1 MDFVEQLNQ
10 WGCEKKPFVFLID
23 FEQNKPLA
31 WPVDDCP
38 DRFQFKFTKANSV
51 KNDLQNPTIIDE
63 TLSAVDNKNV
73 NNIDLSFIN
82 SKVNLKSADLLIKY
96 PIKITEYQYKF
107 DQVIDALQKGDSFLI
122 NLTIPTRVQN
132 TVNFQTYFDDAKS
145 KYVVWLKNEFISFSP
160 ETFIQIENGII
171 ATFPMKGTID
181 ASLPNAKEFLL
192 NDPKELAEH
201 ATIVDLLRN
210 DLSRVASKV
219 RVTNF
224 RYYEEIPT
232 QNGMIGQVSSSI
244 EGELP
249 KDYASRIGSILYD
262 LLPAGSVSGA
272 PKKKT
277 AQLIASIEG
286 TDRGYYTGIAGYFDG
301 VNLDSC
307 VLIRYLAA
315 DNVYHSGGGI
325 TFQSDMASEY
335 QEMINK
341 VYVPV
346 F

>member
-10 WGCEKKPFVFLID
+10 WGHEKKPFVFLID
-23 FEQNKPLA
+23 FEQKKPLA
-31 WPVDDCP
+31 WLVDECP
-38 DRFQFKFTKANSV
+38 DHFQFKFTKASSL
-51 KNDLQNPTIIDE
+51 KKSDTTLTE
-63 TLSAVDNKNV
+63 TDQG
-73 NNIDLSFIN
+73 
-82 SKVNLKSADLLIKY
+82 LLIKH
-96 PIKITEYQYKF
+96 PIALVEYEHKYN
-107 DQVIDALQKGDSFLI
+107 QVIEALHKGDSFLM
-122 NLTIPTRVQN
+122 NLTIPTPVQN
-132 TVNFQTYFDDAKS
+132 KLDFQTFFDHAKS
-145 KYVVWLKNEFISFSP
+145 KYVIWLKEQFIAFSP
-160 ETFIQIENGII
+160 ETFIQIESGMIS
-171 ATFPMKGTID
+171 TFPMKGTID
-181 ASLPNAKEFLL
+181 ASLPKAKELLL
-192 NDPKELAEH
+192 NDPKEYAEH

-232 QNGMIGQVSSSI
+232 QNGVIGQMSSAI

-249 KDYASRIGSILYD
+249 ADYASKIGSILYD

-277 AQLIASIEG
+277 AELIASIEG

-301 VNLDSC
+301 VDLDSC
-307 VLIRYLAA
+307 VLIRYLGA
-315 DNVYHSGGGI
+315 DNIYHSGGGI

>member
-10 WGCEKKPFVFLID
+10 WGHEKKPFVFLID
-23 FEQNKPLA
+23 FEQKKPLA
-31 WPVDDCP
+31 WLADQCP
-38 DRFQFKFTKANSV
+38 DHFQFKFTKASSLKKSDTTLTETDQV
-51 KNDLQNPTIIDE
+51 SAIDD
-63 TLSAVDNKNV
+63 AG
-73 NNIDLSFIN
+73 FAN
-82 SKVNLKSADLLIKY
+82 SKVNFNSEGLLTKY
-96 PIKITEYQYKF
+96 PITLEDYKYKYN
-107 DQVIDALQKGDSFLI
+107 QVIEALHKGDSFLM
-122 NLTIPTRVQN
+122 NLTIPTPVQN
-132 TVNFQTYFDDAKS
+132 KLDFQTYFDHAKS
-145 KYVVWLKNEFISFSP
+145 KYVIWLKEQFIAFSP
-160 ETFIQIENGII
+160 ETFIQIQNGKI

-181 ASLPNAKEFLL
+181 ASLPNAKELLL
-192 NDPKELAEH
+192 NDPKEYAEH

-232 QNGMIGQVSSSI
+232 QNGVIGQMSSAI

-249 KDYASRIGSILYD
+249 PDYASKIGSILYD
-262 LLPAGSVSGA
+262 LLPAGSVTGA

-277 AQLIASIEG
+277 AELIASIEG
-286 TDRGYYTGIAGYFDG
+286 IDRGYYTGIAGYFDG
-301 VNLDSC
+301 INLDSC
-307 VLIRYLAA
+307 VLIRYLGA
-315 DNVYHSGGGI
+315 NNIYHSGGGV

>member
-10 WGCEKKPFVFLID
+10 WGREKKPFIFLID
-23 FEQNKPLA
+23 FEQKKPLA
-31 WPVDDCP
+31 WPVDACP
-38 DRFQFKFTKANSV
+38 DHFQFRFTKASSSKKAVPNSI
-51 KNDLQNPTIIDE
+51 KKDQIFSQTDESGFANSNTNLQ
-63 TLSAVDNKNV
+63 SDNLLTKSP
-73 NNIDLSFIN
+73 IDL
-82 SKVNLKSADLLIKY
+82 AD
-96 PIKITEYQYKF
+96 YQVKF
-107 DQVIDALQKGDSFLI
+107 HLVMDALHKGDSFLM
-122 NLTIPTRVQN
+122 NLTIPTPVQN
-132 TVNFQTYFDDAKS
+132 KLDFQTYFDHAKS
-145 KYVVWLKNEFISFSP
+145 KYVIWLKEQFIAFSP
-160 ETFIQIENGII
+160 ETFIQIKKGKI

-181 ASLPNAKEFLL
+181 ASLPNAKELLL
-192 NDPKELAEH
+192 NDPKEFAEH

-219 RVTNF
+219 KVTNF
-224 RYYEEIPT
+224 RYYEEIQT
-232 QNGMIGQVSSSI
+232 QNGAIGQVSSAI

-249 KDYASRIGSILYD
+249 TDYASRIGSILYD

-277 AQLIASIEG
+277 AELIASIEG
-286 TDRGYYTGIAGYFDG
+286 CDRGYYTGIAGYFDG
-301 VNLDSC
+301 TNLDSC
-307 VLIRYLAA
+307 VLIRYLGT

>member
-10 WGCEKKPFVFLID
+10 WGHEKKPFVFLID
-23 FEQNKPLA
+23 FEQKKPLA
-31 WPVDDCP
+31 WPADGCP
-38 DRFQFKFTKANSV
+38 DWFQFKFTKASSL
-51 KNDLQNPTIIDE
+51 KKASLGSTE
-63 TLSAVDNKNV
+63 TNHIFSEIEDSDFA
-73 NNIDLSFIN
+73 N
-82 SKVNLKSADLLIKY
+82 SKMSLKSEDLLTKH
-96 PIKITEYQYKF
+96 PISLDDYQHQF
-107 DQVIDALQKGDSFLI
+107 NQVMDALHKGDSFLM
-122 NLTIPTRVQN
+122 NLTIPTPVQN
-132 TVNFQTYFDDAKS
+132 TVNFQTYFDHAKS
-145 KYVVWLKNEFISFSP
+145 KYVVWLKNDFIAFSP
-160 ETFIQIENGII
+160 ETFIQIENGKI

-181 ASLPNAKEFLL
+181 ASLPNAKELLL
-192 NDPKELAEH
+192 NDPKEYAEH

-232 QNGMIGQVSSSI
+232 QNGMIGQVSSAI

-249 KDYASRIGSILYD
+249 TDYASRIGTILFD

-307 VLIRYLAA
+307 VLIRYLGA
-315 DNVYHSGGGI
+315 DQIYHSGGGI

>member
-10 WGCEKKPFVFLID
+10 WGHHKKPFVFLID
-23 FEQNKPLA
+23 FEQKKPLA
-31 WPVDDCP
+31 WLVEACP
-38 DRFQFKFTKANSV
+38 DWFQFKFTKISSSNQVTSSST
-51 KNDLQNPTIIDE
+51 NFGQTF
-63 TLSAVDNKNV
+63 
-73 NNIDLSFIN
+73 SFIEQQTFEN
-82 SKVNLKSADLLIKY
+82 SLIKH
-96 PIKITEYQYKF
+96 PISLSDYQHKYN
-107 DQVIDALQKGDSFLI
+107 QVMDALKKGDSFLM
-122 NLTIPTRVQN
+122 NLTIPTPVQN
-132 TVNFQTYFDDAKS
+132 KLDFKTYFDHAKS
-145 KYVVWLKNEFISFSP
+145 KYVIWLKEEFISFSP
-160 ETFIQIENGII
+160 ETFIQIDNGKI

-181 ASLPNAKEFLL
+181 ASLPNAKELLL
-192 NDPKELAEH
+192 NDPKEYAEH

-232 QNGMIGQVSSSI
+232 QNGLIGQVSSSI

-277 AQLIASIEG
+277 AELIASIEG

>member
-10 WGCEKKPFVFLID
+10 WGHEKKPFVFLID
-23 FEQNKPLA
+23 FEQKKPLA
-31 WPVDDCP
+31 WLVDDCP
-38 DRFQFKFTKANSV
+38 DWFQYKFTKASSLKKFDATLTAIDQASETVVSSFVNS
-51 KNDLQNPTIIDE
+51 NTNLQSD
-63 TLSAVDNKNV
+63 
-73 NNIDLSFIN
+73 
-82 SKVNLKSADLLIKY
+82 DLLTKL
-96 PIKITEYQYKF
+96 PIGLKDYQVKF
-107 DQVIDALQKGDSFLI
+107 NQVMDALHKGDSFLM
-122 NLTIPTRVQN
+122 NLTIPTPVQN
-132 TVNFQTYFDDAKS
+132 KLDFQTYFDHAKS
-145 KYVVWLKNEFISFSP
+145 KYVIWFKEHFIAFSP
-160 ETFIQIENGII
+160 ETFIQIENGKI

-181 ASLPNAKEFLL
+181 ASLSNAKEVLL
-192 NDPKELAEH
+192 NDPKEFAEH

-210 DLSRVASKV
+210 DLSRVASNVK
-219 RVTNF
+219 VTNF
-224 RYYEEIPT
+224 RYYEEIQT
-232 QNGMIGQVSSSI
+232 QNGAIGQVSSAI

-249 KDYASRIGSILYD
+249 TDYASRIGSILYD

-277 AQLIASIEG
+277 AELIASIEG
-286 TDRGYYTGIAGYFDG
+286 SDRGYYTGIAGYFDG
-301 VNLDSC
+301 TNLDSC
-307 VLIRYLAA
+307 VLIRYLGA

>member
-10 WGCEKKPFVFLID
+10 WGHEKKPFVFLID
-23 FEQNKPLA
+23 FEQKKPLA
-31 WPVDDCP
+31 WLVDECP
-38 DRFQFKFTKANSV
+38 DDFQFKFTKASSV
-51 KNDLQNPTIIDE
+51 KKELQNPTTIDE
-63 TLSAVDNKNV
+63 PFLAINNNV
-73 NNIDLSFIN
+73 NSVEH
-82 SKVNLKSADLLIKY
+82 SLITKH
-96 PIKITEYQYKF
+96 PIKTSDYQHKF
-107 DQVIDALQKGDSFLI
+107 NQVMDALHKGDSFLM
-122 NLTIPTRVQN
+122 NLTIPTPVQN
-132 TVNFQTYFDDAKS
+132 TDHFQTYFDHAKS
-145 KYVVWLKNEFISFSP
+145 KYVVWLKNEFIAFSP
-160 ETFIQIENGII
+160 ETFIQIENGTI

-181 ASLPNAKEFLL
+181 ASLPNAKELLL

-224 RYYEEIPT
+224 RYYEEIHT

-307 VLIRYLAA
+307 VLIRYLGA
-315 DNVYHSGGGI
+315 DQVYHSGGGI

>member
-10 WGCEKKPFVFLID
+10 WGQEKKSFVFLID
-23 FEQNKPLA
+23 FEQKKPQA
-31 WPVDDCP
+31 WPVDACP
-38 DRFQFKFTKANSV
+38 DWFQYKFTKASS
-51 KNDLQNPTIIDE
+51 DQPF
-63 TLSAVDNKNV
+63 SAIDNK
-73 NNIDLSFIN
+73 D
-82 SKVNLKSADLLIKY
+82 VNLVEHSLITKY
-96 PIKITEYQYKF
+96 PIIISDYQHKF
-107 DQVIDALQKGDSFLI
+107 NQVMDALHKGDSFLM
-122 NLTIPTRVQN
+122 NLTIPTPVQN
-132 TVNFQTYFDDAKS
+132 TVNFQTYFDHAKS
-145 KYVVWLKNEFISFSP
+145 KYVVWLKNDFIAFSP
-160 ETFIQIENGII
+160 ETFIQIESGMIS
-171 ATFPMKGTID
+171 TFPMKGTID
-181 ASLPNAKEFLL
+181 ASLPNAKELLL
-192 NDPKELAEH
+192 NDSKELAEH

-232 QNGMIGQVSSSI
+232 QNGKIGQVSSAI
-244 EGELP
+244 QGELP
-249 KDYASRIGSILYD
+249 PDYASRIGSILYD

-277 AQLIASIEG
+277 AELIASIEG

-307 VLIRYLAA
+307 VLIRYLGA
-315 DNVYHSGGGI
+315 DQVYHSGGGI

>member
-10 WGCEKKPFVFLID
+10 WGREQKPFVFLID
-23 FEQNKPLA
+23 FEQKKPLA
-31 WPVDDCP
+31 WLVDDCP
-38 DRFQFKFTKANSV
+38 DDFQFKFTKSSS
-51 KNDLQNPTIIDE
+51 DQTF
-63 TLSAVDNKNV
+63 SAVDHKNV
-73 NNIDLSFIN
+73 NRVEN
-82 SKVNLKSADLLIKY
+82 SLITKH
-96 PIKITEYQYKF
+96 PITISEYQPKF
-107 DQVIDALQKGDSFLI
+107 NQVMDALYKGDSFLM
-122 NLTIPTRVQN
+122 NLTIPTPVQN
-132 TVNFQTYFDDAKS
+132 TAHFQTYFDHAKS
-145 KYVVWLKNEFISFSP
+145 KYVVWLKNDFIAFSP
-160 ETFIQIENGII
+160 ETFIQIESGMIS
-171 ATFPMKGTID
+171 TFPMKGTID
-181 ASLPNAKEFLL
+181 ASLPNAKELLL
-192 NDPKELAEH
+192 NDSKELAEH

-232 QNGMIGQVSSSI
+232 QNGKIGQVSSAI
-244 EGELP
+244 QGELP
-249 KDYASRIGSILYD
+249 PDYASRIGSILYD

-277 AQLIASIEG
+277 AQLIASFEG

-307 VLIRYLAA
+307 VLIRYLGA
-315 DNVYHSGGGI
+315 DQVYHSGGGI

>member
-10 WGCEKKPFVFLID
+10 WGHEKKPFVFLID
-23 FEQNKPLA
+23 FEQKKPLA
-31 WPVDDCP
+31 WPADDCP
-38 DRFQFKFTKANSV
+38 DSFQFKFTKASSL
-51 KNDLQNPTIIDE
+51 KKTIINSTKTDHFFLE
-63 TLSAVDNKNV
+63 TNDSG
-73 NNIDLSFIN
+73 FTN
-82 SKVNLKSADLLIKY
+82 SKVNLKSDDLLTKHPIEITAYQNKY
-96 PIKITEYQYKF
+96 N
-107 DQVIDALQKGDSFLI
+107 QVIDALQKGDSFLI
-122 NLTIPTRVQN
+122 NLTIPTPVQN
-132 TVNFQTYFDDAKS
+132 IVNFQTYFDHARS
-145 KYVVWLKNEFISFSP
+145 KYVVWLKNEFIAFSP
-160 ETFIQIENGII
+160 ETFIQIESGMIS
-171 ATFPMKGTID
+171 TFPMKGTID
-181 ASLPNAKEFLL
+181 ASLPNAKELLL
-192 NDPKELAEH
+192 NDSKELAEH

-232 QNGMIGQVSSSI
+232 QNGMIGQVSSAI
-244 EGELP
+244 QGELP
-249 KDYASRIGSILYD
+249 PDYASRIGSILFD

-315 DNVYHSGGGI
+315 NNVYHSGGGI

>member
-10 WGCEKKPFVFLID
+10 WGHDKKPFVFLID
-23 FEQNKPLA
+23 FEQKKPLA
-31 WPVDDCP
+31 WLMNDCP
-38 DRFQFKFTKANSV
+38 DWFQFKFTKASSLNQTITNST
-51 KNDLQNPTIIDE
+51 KTDHFFSETNDLLTKHPIEITAYQN
-63 TLSAVDNKNV
+63 
-73 NNIDLSFIN
+73 
-82 SKVNLKSADLLIKY
+82 KY
-96 PIKITEYQYKF
+96 N
-107 DQVIDALQKGDSFLI
+107 QVIGALHKGDSFLM
-122 NLTIPTRVQN
+122 NLTIPTPVQN
-132 TVNFQTYFDDAKS
+132 TSDFQTYFDHAKS
-145 KYVVWLKNEFISFSP
+145 KYVIWLKNDFIAFSP
-160 ETFIQIENGII
+160 ETFIQIENGKI

-181 ASLPNAKEFLL
+181 ASLPNAKESLI
-192 NDPKELAEH
+192 NDPKEFAEH

-219 RVTNF
+219 KVTNF

-232 QNGMIGQVSSSI
+232 QNGVIGQVSSAI

-277 AQLIASIEG
+277 AELIASIEG
-286 TDRGYYTGIAGYFDG
+286 QDRGYYTGIAGYFDG

-307 VLIRYLAA
+307 VLIRYLGA

>member
-10 WGCEKKPFVFLID
+10 WGHDKKPFVFLID
-23 FEQNKPLA
+23 FEQKKPLA
-31 WPVDDCP
+31 WPVDECP
-38 DRFQFKFTKANSV
+38 DWFQFKFTKASSFKKVVTNSTETG
-51 KNDLQNPTIIDE
+51 QIFSEIDD
-63 TLSAVDNKNV
+63 S
-73 NNIDLSFIN
+73 SFTN
-82 SKVNLKSADLLIKY
+82 SKLNLNSEDLLTKHPIALADYQHKY
-96 PIKITEYQYKF
+96 N
-107 DQVIDALQKGDSFLI
+107 QVMDALHKGDSFLM
-122 NLTIPTRVQN
+122 NLTIPTPVQN
-132 TVNFQTYFDDAKS
+132 KLDFQTFFNHAKS
-145 KYVVWLKNEFISFSP
+145 KYVVWLKEQFIAFSP
-160 ETFIQIENGII
+160 ETFIQIENGKI

-181 ASLPNAKEFLL
+181 ASLPNAKELLL
-192 NDPKELAEH
+192 NDPKEYAEH

-210 DLSRVASKV
+210 DISRVASKV

-232 QNGMIGQVSSSI
+232 QNGVIGQMSSAI

-249 KDYASRIGSILYD
+249 SDYASKIGSILYD

-277 AQLIASIEG
+277 AELIASIEEA
-286 TDRGYYTGIAGYFDG
+286 DRGYYTGIAGYFDG

-307 VLIRYLAA
+307 VLIRYLGA
-315 DNVYHSGGGI
+315 DNIYHSGGGI

>member
-10 WGCEKKPFVFLID
+10 WGHEKKPFVFLID
-23 FEQNKPLA
+23 FEQKKPLA
-31 WPVDDCP
+31 WLADQCP
-38 DRFQFKFTKANSV
+38 DYFQFKFTKASSIKKSV
-51 KNDLQNPTIIDE
+51 TTLTETDQVSAIDD
-63 TLSAVDNKNV
+63 AG
-73 NNIDLSFIN
+73 FAN
-82 SKVNLKSADLLIKY
+82 SKVNFKSEGLLTKY
-96 PIKITEYQYKF
+96 PITLDDYQHKYN
-107 DQVIDALQKGDSFLI
+107 QVIDALYKGDSFLM
-122 NLTIPTRVQN
+122 NLTIPTPVQN
-132 TVNFQTYFDDAKS
+132 KLDFQTYFDHAKS
-145 KYVVWLKNEFISFSP
+145 KYVIWLKEQFIAFSP
-160 ETFIQIENGII
+160 ETFIQIQNGKI

-181 ASLPNAKEFLL
+181 ASLPNAKELLL
-192 NDPKELAEH
+192 NDPKEYAEH

-232 QNGMIGQVSSSI
+232 QNGVIGQMSSAI

-249 KDYASRIGSILYD
+249 TNYASKIGSILYD

-277 AQLIASIEG
+277 AELIASIEG

-301 VNLDSC
+301 INLDSC
-307 VLIRYLAA
+307 VLIRYLGA
-315 DNVYHSGGGI
+315 NNIYHSGGGV

>member
-10 WGCEKKPFVFLID
+10 WGHEKKPFVFLID
-23 FEQNKPLA
+23 FEQKKPLA
-31 WPVDDCP
+31 WLVDECP
-38 DRFQFKFTKANSV
+38 DHFQFKFTKASSL
-51 KNDLQNPTIIDE
+51 KKSDTTLTE
-63 TLSAVDNKNV
+63 TDQA
-73 NNIDLSFIN
+73 
-82 SKVNLKSADLLIKY
+82 LLIKH
-96 PIKITEYQYKF
+96 PIALVDYEHKYN
-107 DQVIDALQKGDSFLI
+107 QVVEALHKGDSFLM
-122 NLTIPTRVQN
+122 NLTIPTPVQN
-132 TVNFQTYFDDAKS
+132 TLDFQTFFDHAKS
-145 KYVVWLKNEFISFSP
+145 KYVIWLKEQFIAFSP
-160 ETFIQIENGII
+160 ETFIQIENGKI

-181 ASLPNAKEFLL
+181 ASLPNAKELLL
-192 NDPKELAEH
+192 NDPKEYAEH

-210 DLSRVASKV
+210 DLSRVACKV

-232 QNGMIGQVSSSI
+232 QNGVIGQMSSAI

-249 KDYASRIGSILYD
+249 TDYASKIGSILND

-277 AQLIASIEG
+277 AELIASIEG

-307 VLIRYLAA
+307 VLIRYLGA
-315 DNVYHSGGGI
+315 DNIYHSGGGI

>member
-10 WGCEKKPFVFLID
+10 WGHEKKPFVFLID
-23 FEQNKPLA
+23 FEQKKPLA
-31 WPVDDCP
+31 WLVDECP
-38 DRFQFKFTKANSV
+38 DWFQFKFTKASSFKKVVTNSTETG
-51 KNDLQNPTIIDE
+51 QIFSEIDD
-63 TLSAVDNKNV
+63 S
-73 NNIDLSFIN
+73 SFTN
-82 SKVNLKSADLLIKY
+82 SKLNLKSEDLLTKHPIALADYQHKY
-96 PIKITEYQYKF
+96 N
-107 DQVIDALQKGDSFLI
+107 QVMDALHKGDSFLM
-122 NLTIPTRVQN
+122 NLTIPTPVQN
-132 TVNFQTYFDDAKS
+132 KLDFQTFFDHAKS
-145 KYVVWLKNEFISFSP
+145 KYVVWLKEQFIAFSP
-160 ETFIQIENGII
+160 ETFIQIENGKI

-181 ASLPNAKEFLL
+181 ASLPNAKELLL
-192 NDPKELAEH
+192 NDPKEYAEH

-210 DLSRVASKV
+210 DLSRVANKV

-232 QNGMIGQVSSSI
+232 QNGVIGQVSSAI
-244 EGELP
+244 EGALP
-249 KDYASRIGSILYD
+249 ADYASRIGSILYD

-277 AQLIASIEG
+277 AELIASIEG
-286 TDRGYYTGIAGYFDG
+286 ADRGYYTGIAGYFDG

-307 VLIRYLAA
+307 VLIRYLGA
-315 DNVYHSGGGI
+315 DNIYHSGGGI

>member
-10 WGCEKKPFVFLID
+10 WGQEKKPFVFLID
-23 FEQNKPLA
+23 FEQKKPLA
-31 WPVDDCP
+31 WPVDECP
-38 DRFQFKFTKANSV
+38 DDFQFKFTKASSL
-51 KNDLQNPTIIDE
+51 KKELQNATIIDE
-63 TLSAVDNKNV
+63 PLAAVGHKNV
-73 NNIDLSFIN
+73 NSVEHSLITKHPISLS
-82 SKVNLKSADLLIKY
+82 D
-96 PIKITEYQYKF
+96 YKHKF
-107 DQVIDALQKGDSFLI
+107 NQVMDALHKGDSFLM
-122 NLTIPTRVQN
+122 NLTIPTPVQN
-132 TVNFQTYFDDAKS
+132 TVHFQTYFDHAKS
-145 KYVVWLKNEFISFSP
+145 KYVVWLKNDFIAFSP
-160 ETFIQIENGII
+160 ETFIQIESGMIS
-171 ATFPMKGTID
+171 TFPMKGTID
-181 ASLPNAKEFLL
+181 ASLANAKELLL
-192 NDPKELAEH
+192 NDSKELAEH

-232 QNGMIGQVSSSI
+232 QNGKIGQVSSAI
-244 EGELP
+244 QGELP
-249 KDYASRIGSILYD
+249 PDYASRIGSILYD

-307 VLIRYLAA
+307 VLIRYLGA
-315 DNVYHSGGGI
+315 DQVYHSGGGI

>member
-1 MDFVEQLNQ
+1 MDFAERLNQ
-10 WGCEKKPFVFLID
+10 WGGEKKPFIFLID
-23 FEQNKPLA
+23 FEQKKPLA

-38 DRFQFKFTKANSV
+38 DWFQFRFIKANSL
-51 KNDLQNPTIIDE
+51 KKT
-63 TLSAVDNKNV
+63 TT
-73 NNIDLSFIN
+73 SFIEQD
-82 SKVNLKSADLLIKY
+82 SIVLEKHPIGLADYQDKY
-96 PIKITEYQYKF
+96 N
-107 DQVIDALQKGDSFLI
+107 QVINALHKGDSFLI
-122 NLTIPTRVQN
+122 NLTIPTPVQN
-132 TVNFQTYFDDAKS
+132 KLDFQTYFERAKS
-145 KYVVWLKNEFISFSP
+145 KYVIWLKEQFIAFSP
-160 ETFIQIENGII
+160 ETFIQIENGKI
-171 ATFPMKGTID
+171 ATYPMKGTID
-181 ASLPNAKEFLL
+181 ASLPNAKELLL
-192 NDPKELAEH
+192 NDPKEFAEH

-232 QNGMIGQVSSSI
+232 QNGLIGQVSSAI

-277 AQLIASIEG
+277 AELIASIEG

-307 VLIRYLAA
+307 VLIRYLGA
-315 DNVYHSGGGI
+315 DNIYHSGGGI

>member
-1 MDFVEQLNQ
+1 MDFIEQLNQ
-10 WGCEKKPFVFLID
+10 WGHHKKPFVFLID
-23 FEQNKPLA
+23 FEQKKPLA
-31 WPVDDCP
+31 WPVEDCP
-38 DRFQFKFTKANSV
+38 DSFQFKFTKISSSNQVTSSATNFGQTFSSIEQHTFENS
-51 KNDLQNPTIIDE
+51 
-63 TLSAVDNKNV
+63 
-73 NNIDLSFIN
+73 
-82 SKVNLKSADLLIKY
+82 LIKH
-96 PIKITEYQYKF
+96 PISLSDYQHKF
-107 DQVIDALQKGDSFLI
+107 NQVIDALQKGDSFLM
-122 NLTIPTRVQN
+122 NLTIPTPVQN
-132 TVNFQTYFDDAKS
+132 KLDFKTYFDHAKS
-145 KYVVWLKNEFISFSP
+145 KYVIWLKEEFISFSP
-160 ETFIQIENGII
+160 ETFIQIDNGKI

-181 ASLPNAKEFLL
+181 ASLPNAKELLL
-192 NDPKELAEH
+192 NDPKEYAEH

-232 QNGMIGQVSSSI
+232 QNGLIGQVSSSI

-249 KDYASRIGSILYD
+249 KDYASRIGSIIYD

-307 VLIRYLAA
+307 VLIRYLGA
-315 DNVYHSGGGI
+315 DQVYHSGGGI

>member
-1 MDFVEQLNQ
+1 MDFVEQLNE
-10 WGCEKKPFVFLID
+10 WGSQKKPFVFLID
-23 FEQNKPLA
+23 FEQKKPLT
-31 WPVDDCP
+31 WPIEACP
-38 DRFQFKFTKANSV
+38 DWFQFKFTKISSSNQVTSSSTNFDQTFSSIEQLTFENS
-51 KNDLQNPTIIDE
+51 
-63 TLSAVDNKNV
+63 
-73 NNIDLSFIN
+73 
-82 SKVNLKSADLLIKY
+82 LIKH
-96 PIKITEYQYKF
+96 PISLSDYQHKYNL
-107 DQVIDALQKGDSFLI
+107 VMDALQKGDSFLM
-122 NLTIPTRVQN
+122 NLTIPTPVQN
-132 TVNFQTYFDDAKS
+132 KLDFKTYFDHAKS
-145 KYVVWLKNEFISFSP
+145 KYVIWLKEEFIAFSP
-160 ETFIQIENGII
+160 ETFIQIDNGKI

-181 ASLPNAKEFLL
+181 ASLPNAKELLL
-192 NDPKELAEH
+192 NDPKE
-201 ATIVDLLRN
+201 
-210 DLSRVASKV
+210 
-219 RVTNF
+219 
-224 RYYEEIPT
+224 
-232 QNGMIGQVSSSI
+232 

-277 AQLIASIEG
+277 AELIASIEG
-286 TDRGYYTGIAGYFDG
+286 ADRGYYTGIAGYFDG

-315 DNVYHSGGGI
+315 NNVYHSGGGI

>member
-10 WGCEKKPFVFLID
+10 WGHEKKPFVFLID
-23 FEQNKPLA
+23 FEQKKPLA
-31 WPVDDCP
+31 WPADGCP
-38 DRFQFKFTKANSV
+38 DWFQFKFTKASTEQTFSSV
-51 KNDLQNPTIIDE
+51 D
-63 TLSAVDNKNV
+63 SKNV
-73 NNIDLSFIN
+73 NSVENSFIIKHPI
-82 SKVNLKSADLLIKY
+82 SIAD
-96 PIKITEYQYKF
+96 YQQQF
-107 DQVIDALQKGDSFLI
+107 NHVMDALHKGDSFLI
-122 NLTIPTRVQN
+122 NLTIPTPVQN
-132 TVNFQTYFDDAKS
+132 TVNFQTYFDHAKS
-145 KYVVWLKNEFISFSP
+145 KYVVWLKNDFIAFSP
-160 ETFIQIENGII
+160 ETFIQIVDGKI

-181 ASLPNAKEFLL
+181 ASLPNAKEILL
-192 NDPKELAEH
+192 NDPKEYAEH

-232 QNGMIGQVSSSI
+232 QNGKIGQVSSAI

-249 KDYASRIGSILYD
+249 TDYASRIGTILFD

-307 VLIRYLAA
+307 VLIRYLGA
-315 DNVYHSGGGI
+315 DQIYHSGGGI

>member
-1 MDFVEQLNQ
+1 MDFAERLNQ
-10 WGCEKKPFVFLID
+10 WGGEKKPFIFLIY
-23 FEQNKPLA
+23 FEQKKPLA

-38 DRFQFKFTKANSV
+38 DWFQFRFIKANSL
-51 KNDLQNPTIIDE
+51 KKT
-63 TLSAVDNKNV
+63 TT
-73 NNIDLSFIN
+73 SFIEQD
-82 SKVNLKSADLLIKY
+82 SIVLEKHPIGLADYQDKY
-96 PIKITEYQYKF
+96 N
-107 DQVIDALQKGDSFLI
+107 QVINALHKGDSFLI
-122 NLTIPTRVQN
+122 NLTIPTPVQN
-132 TVNFQTYFDDAKS
+132 KLDFQTYFERAKS
-145 KYVVWLKNEFISFSP
+145 KYVIWLKEQFIAFSP
-160 ETFIQIENGII
+160 ETFVQIEEGKI

-181 ASLPNAKEFLL
+181 ASLPNAKELLL
-192 NDPKELAEH
+192 NDPKEYAEH

-232 QNGMIGQVSSSI
+232 QNGLIGQVSSAI

-249 KDYASRIGSILYD
+249 KDYASRIGSILFD

-277 AQLIASIEG
+277 AELIASIEG

-307 VLIRYLAA
+307 VLIRYLGA
-315 DNVYHSGGGI
+315 DNIYHSGGGI

>member
-10 WGCEKKPFVFLID
+10 WGQEKKPFVFLID
-23 FEQNKPLA
+23 FEQKKPLA
-31 WPVDDCP
+31 WLADECP
-38 DRFQFKFTKANSV
+38 DDFQFKFTKASSV
-51 KNDLQNPTIIDE
+51 KKELQNPTTIDE
-63 TLSAVDNKNV
+63 PFLAINNKNV
-73 NNIDLSFIN
+73 NRVENSFIT
-82 SKVNLKSADLLIKY
+82 KH
-96 PIKITEYQYKF
+96 PIKTSDYQHKF
-107 DQVIDALQKGDSFLI
+107 NQVMDALHKGDSFLM
-122 NLTIPTRVQN
+122 NLTIPTPVQN
-132 TVNFQTYFDDAKS
+132 TVHFQTYFDHAKS
-145 KYVVWLKNEFISFSP
+145 KYVVWLKNDFIAFSP
-160 ETFIQIENGII
+160 ETFIQIESGMIS
-171 ATFPMKGTID
+171 TFPMKGTID
-181 ASLPNAKEFLL
+181 ASLPNAKELLL
-192 NDPKELAEH
+192 NDSKELAEH

-232 QNGMIGQVSSSI
+232 QNGKIGQVSSAI
-244 EGELP
+244 QGELP
-249 KDYASRIGSILYD
+249 PDYASRIGSILYD

-301 VNLDSC
+301 VDLDSC
-307 VLIRYLAA
+307 VLIRYLGA
-315 DNVYHSGGGI
+315 DQVYHSGGGI

>member
-10 WGCEKKPFVFLID
+10 WGHEKKPFVFLID
-23 FEQNKPLA
+23 FEQKKPLA
-31 WPVDDCP
+31 WLADQCP
-38 DRFQFKFTKANSV
+38 DYFQFKFTKASSLKKSV
-51 KNDLQNPTIIDE
+51 TTLTETDQVSAIDE
-63 TLSAVDNKNV
+63 AG
-73 NNIDLSFIN
+73 FAN
-82 SKVNLKSADLLIKY
+82 SKVNFNSEGLLTKY
-96 PIKITEYQYKF
+96 PITLDDYQHKYN
-107 DQVIDALQKGDSFLI
+107 QVIDALHNGDSFLM
-122 NLTIPTRVQN
+122 NLTIPTPVQN
-132 TVNFQTYFDDAKS
+132 KLNFQTYFDHAKS
-145 KYVVWLKNEFISFSP
+145 KYVIWLKEQFIAFSP
-160 ETFIQIENGII
+160 ETFIQIQNGKI

-181 ASLPNAKEFLL
+181 ASLPNAKELLL
-192 NDPKELAEH
+192 NDPKEYAEH

-232 QNGMIGQVSSSI
+232 QNGVIGQMSSAI

-249 KDYASRIGSILYD
+249 TNYASKIGSILYD

-277 AQLIASIEG
+277 AELIASIEG

-301 VNLDSC
+301 INLDSC

-315 DNVYHSGGGI
+315 NNIYHSGGGV

>member
-1 MDFVEQLNQ
+1 MDFVKQFNQ
-10 WGCEKKPFVFLID
+10 WGLDKKPFVFLID
-23 FEQNKPLA
+23 FEQKKPLA
-31 WPVDDCP
+31 WPIDDYP
-38 DRFQFKFTKANSV
+38 DWFQFKFTKVNSV
-51 KNDLQNPTIIDE
+51 KKELQNPT
-63 TLSAVDNKNV
+63 KPK
-73 NNIDLSFIN
+73 DLFT
-82 SKVNLKSADLLIKY
+82 KY
-96 PIKITEYQYKF
+96 PISLSEYQLKF
-107 DQVIDALQKGDSFLI
+107 NQVIDALHKGDSFLI
-122 NLTIPTRVQN
+122 NLTIPTPVQN
-132 TVNFQTYFDDAKS
+132 PSDFQTYFDHAKS
-145 KYVVWLKNEFISFSP
+145 KYVIWLKNEFIAFSP
-160 ETFIQIENGII
+160 ETFIQIEAGTIS
-171 ATFPMKGTID
+171 TFPMKGTID
-181 ASLPNAKEFLL
+181 ASLPNAKELLL

-219 RVTNF
+219 RVSNF

-232 QNGMIGQVSSSI
+232 QKGMIGQVSSAI
-244 EGELP
+244 EGALP
-249 KDYASRIGSILYD
+249 TDYASRIGTILFD

-286 TDRGYYTGIAGYFDG
+286 KDRGYYTGIAGYFDG

-307 VLIRYLAA
+307 VLIRYLGA
-315 DNVYHSGGGI
+315 DQVYHSGGGI

>member
-10 WGCEKKPFVFLID
+10 WGHEKKPFVFLID
-23 FEQNKPLA
+23 FEQKKPLA
-31 WPVDDCP
+31 WLVDDCP
-38 DRFQFKFTKANSV
+38 DCFQFKFTKVSSFKSVDTSSLAVENTPINNVENSILT
-51 KNDLQNPTIIDE
+51 KAQQ
-63 TLSAVDNKNV
+63 
-73 NNIDLSFIN
+73 
-82 SKVNLKSADLLIKY
+82 SKGLLIKH
-96 PIKITEYQYKF
+96 PIKISDYQHQF
-107 DQVIDALQKGDSFLI
+107 NQVIDALQKGDSFLM
-122 NLTIPTRVQN
+122 NLTIPTPVQN
-132 TVNFQTYFDDAKS
+132 KLDFQTYFDHAKS
-145 KYVVWLKNEFISFSP
+145 KYVIWLKEQFIAFSP
-160 ETFIQIENGII
+160 ETFIQIDAGTIS
-171 ATFPMKGTID
+171 TFPMKGTID
-181 ASLPNAKEFLL
+181 ASVPNAKELLL

-219 RVTNF
+219 RVSNF

-249 KDYASRIGSILYD
+249 TDYASKIGSILYD

-277 AQLIASIEG
+277 AELIASIEG
-286 TDRGYYTGIAGYFDG
+286 LDRGYYTGIAGYFDG

-307 VLIRYLAA
+307 VLIRYLGA

>member
-1 MDFVEQLNQ
+1 MDFAERLNQ
-10 WGCEKKPFVFLID
+10 WGGEKKPFIFLID
-23 FEQNKPLA
+23 FEQKKPLA

-38 DRFQFKFTKANSV
+38 DWFQFRFIKANSL
-51 KNDLQNPTIIDE
+51 KKT
-63 TLSAVDNKNV
+63 TT
-73 NNIDLSFIN
+73 SFIEQD
-82 SKVNLKSADLLIKY
+82 SIVLEKHPIGLADYQDKY
-96 PIKITEYQYKF
+96 N
-107 DQVIDALQKGDSFLI
+107 QVINALHKGDSFLI
-122 NLTIPTRVQN
+122 NLTIPTPVQN
-132 TVNFQTYFDDAKS
+132 KLDFQTYFERAKS
-145 KYVVWLKNEFISFSP
+145 KYVIWLKEQFIAFSP
-160 ETFIQIENGII
+160 ETFIQIENGKI
-171 ATFPMKGTID
+171 ATYPMKGTID
-181 ASLPNAKEFLL
+181 ASLPNAKELLL
-192 NDPKELAEH
+192 NDPKEYAEH

-232 QNGMIGQVSSSI
+232 QNGLIGQVSSAI

-249 KDYASRIGSILYD
+249 KDYASRIGSILFD

-277 AQLIASIEG
+277 AELIASIEG

-307 VLIRYLAA
+307 VLIRYLGA
-315 DNVYHSGGGI
+315 DNIYHSGGGI

>member
-10 WGCEKKPFVFLID
+10 WGRDKKPFVFLID
-23 FEQNKPLA
+23 FEQKKPLA
-31 WPVDDCP
+31 WLVDDCP
-38 DRFQFKFTKANSV
+38 DWFQFKFTKASSF
-51 KNDLQNPTIIDE
+51 KKSETTLTEIDQV
-63 TLSAVDNKNV
+63 SGIVD
-73 NNIDLSFIN
+73 SGFTN
-82 SKVNLKSADLLIKY
+82 SKVNLKSENLLTKY
-96 PIKITEYQYKF
+96 PIDLAVYQVKF
-107 DQVIDALQKGDSFLI
+107 HQVMDALHKGDSFLM
-122 NLTIPTRVQN
+122 NLTIPTPVQIKLD
-132 TVNFQTYFDDAKS
+132 FQTYFDHAKS
-145 KYVVWLKNEFISFSP
+145 KYVIWLKERFIAFSP
-160 ETFIQIENGII
+160 ETFIQIENGKI

-181 ASLPNAKEFLL
+181 ASLPNAKELLL
-192 NDPKELAEH
+192 NDPKEYAEH

-219 RVTNF
+219 KVTNF
-224 RYYEEIPT
+224 RYYEEIQT
-232 QNGMIGQVSSSI
+232 QNGVIGQVSSSI

-249 KDYASRIGSILYD
+249 TDYASRIGSILYD

-277 AQLIASIEG
+277 TELIASIEG

-301 VNLDSC
+301 VTLDSC
-307 VLIRYLAA
+307 VLIRYLGA

>member
-1 MDFVEQLNQ
+1 MDFVEQLNK
-10 WGCEKKPFVFLID
+10 WGREKKSFVFLID

-31 WPVDDCP
+31 WPIEACP
-38 DRFQFKFTKANSV
+38 DWFQFKFTKISSSNQVTSSSTNFDQTFSSIEQLTFENS
-51 KNDLQNPTIIDE
+51 
-63 TLSAVDNKNV
+63 
-73 NNIDLSFIN
+73 
-82 SKVNLKSADLLIKY
+82 LIKH
-96 PIKITEYQYKF
+96 PISLSDYQHKF
-107 DQVIDALQKGDSFLI
+107 NQVMDALQKGDSFLM
-122 NLTIPTRVQN
+122 NLTIPTPVQN
-132 TVNFQTYFDDAKS
+132 KLDFKSYFDHAKS
-145 KYVVWLKNEFISFSP
+145 KYVIWLKEEFIAFSP
-160 ETFIQIENGII
+160 ETFIQIDNGKI

-181 ASLPNAKEFLL
+181 ASLPNAKELLL
-192 NDPKELAEH
+192 NNPKEYAEH

-219 RVTNF
+219 KVTNF

-232 QNGMIGQVSSSI
+232 QNGLIGQVSSAI

-249 KDYASRIGSILYD
+249 NDYTSRIGSILYD

-272 PKKKT
+272 PKNKT
-277 AQLIASIEG
+277 TELIASIEER
-286 TDRGYYTGIAGYFDG
+286 DRGYYTGIAGYFDG

-315 DNVYHSGGGI
+315 NNVYHSGGGI

>member
-1 MDFVEQLNQ
+1 MDFVEQLNE
-10 WGCEKKPFVFLID
+10 WGSQKKPFVFLID
-23 FEQNKPLA
+23 FEQKKPLT
-31 WPVDDCP
+31 WPIEACP
-38 DRFQFKFTKANSV
+38 DWFQFKFTKISSSNQVTSSSTNFDQTFSSIEQLTFENS
-51 KNDLQNPTIIDE
+51 
-63 TLSAVDNKNV
+63 
-73 NNIDLSFIN
+73 
-82 SKVNLKSADLLIKY
+82 LIKH
-96 PIKITEYQYKF
+96 PISLSDYQHKYNL
-107 DQVIDALQKGDSFLI
+107 VMDALQKGDSFLM
-122 NLTIPTRVQN
+122 NLTIPTPVQN
-132 TVNFQTYFDDAKS
+132 KLDFKTYFDHAKS
-145 KYVVWLKNEFISFSP
+145 KYVIWLKEEFIAFSP
-160 ETFIQIENGII
+160 ETFIKIDNGKI

-181 ASLPNAKEFLL
+181 ASLPNAKELLL

-210 DLSRVASKV
+210 DLSRVATKV
-219 RVTNF
+219 KVTNF

-232 QNGMIGQVSSSI
+232 QNGLIGQVSSAI

-277 AQLIASIEG
+277 AELIASIEG
-286 TDRGYYTGIAGYFDG
+286 ADRGYYTGIAGYFDG

-315 DNVYHSGGGI
+315 NNVYHSGGGI

>member
-10 WGCEKKPFVFLID
+10 WGHEKKPFIFLID
-23 FEQNKPLA
+23 FEQKKPLA

-38 DRFQFKFTKANSV
+38 DHFQFKFTKASSL
-51 KNDLQNPTIIDE
+51 KKSDT
-63 TLSAVDNKNV
+63 TLSETDQA
-73 NNIDLSFIN
+73 
-82 SKVNLKSADLLIKY
+82 LLIKH
-96 PIKITEYQYKF
+96 PIALVEYEHKYN
-107 DQVIDALQKGDSFLI
+107 QVIEALHKGDSFLM
-122 NLTIPTRVQN
+122 NLTIPTPVQN
-132 TVNFQTYFDDAKS
+132 KLDFQTFFDHAKS
-145 KYVVWLKNEFISFSP
+145 KYVIWLKEQFIAFSP
-160 ETFIQIENGII
+160 ETFIQIENGKI

-181 ASLPNAKEFLL
+181 ASLPKAKELLL
-192 NDPKELAEH
+192 NDPKEYAEH

-232 QNGMIGQVSSSI
+232 QNGVIGQMSSAI

-249 KDYASRIGSILYD
+249 ADYASKIGSILYD

-277 AQLIASIEG
+277 AELIASIEG

-301 VNLDSC
+301 VDLDSC
-307 VLIRYLAA
+307 VLIRYLGA
-315 DNVYHSGGGI
+315 DNTYHSGGGI